1 MSKLLEALTGVDE
14 GMMRTLLYTA
24 GGDSVI
30 IKNQYGPPS
39 VLFKTEELVGTL
51 IGFFNK
57 KEKLGIGII
66 IEVLDHSTIYDTIN
80 LSVLLGEEIIELR
93 VKSVAKHGSLW
104 ITNVER
110 LPYAQFL
117 KEEP

>member
-1 MSKLLEALTGVDE
+1 MSKLLEALTGIDD

-30 IKNQYGPPS
+30 INNQYGPPS
-39 VLFKTEELVGTL
+39 VLFNTKELVGTL
-51 IGFFNK
+51 IGFFDK
-57 KEKLGIGII
+57 KDKLGVGII
-66 IEVLDHSTIYDTIN
+66 ISVNDHSSVYDTIN
-80 LSVLLGEEIIELR
+80 LTVLLAEELIDIR
-93 VKSVAKHGSLW
+93 VKSVASNGSLW

-117 KEEP
+117 KEQP

>member
-1 MSKLLEALTGVDE
+1 MSKYLKALTGIDD
-14 GMMRTLLYTA
+14 GMLRTLLYTA

-39 VLFKTEELVGTL
+39 VLFRTEELVGTL

-57 KEKLGIGII
+57 KEKLGVGIVI
-66 IEVLDHSTIYDTIN
+66 SVNDHSSVYDTIN
-80 LSVLLGEEIIELR
+80 LTVLLAEELIDMR
-93 VKSVAKHGSLW
+93 VKAVANNGSLW
-104 ITNVER
+104 ITNKEK

-117 KEEP
+117 KEQP